1 LAYTSRAVDTK
12 PCVADCFL
20 LLEPFFFDSRSR
32 PEIWWLVATTSNG
45 IVHALLMILYT
56 VITGDVSIKF
66 PVRAVIEIDI
76 NSPGYCSGDESFGD
90 CQRSGPAFS
99 FGHPVLGV

>member
-20 LLEPFFFDSRSR
+20 LLLLPFFLDSRSR

-45 IVHALLMILYT
+45 MVHALLMILYT
-56 VITGDVSIKF
+56 VITGDVSI
-66 PVRAVIEIDI
+66 
-76 NSPGYCSGDESFGD
+76 
-90 CQRSGPAFS
+90 
-99 FGHPVLGV
+99 

>member
-1 LAYTSRAVDTK
+1 MAYTSRAVDTK

-20 LLEPFFFDSRSR
+20 LLEPFFLASRSR

-45 IVHALLMILYT
+45 MVHALLMILYT

-66 PVRAVIEIDI
+66 PVRAVIEKI
-76 NSPGYCSGDESFGD
+76 
-90 CQRSGPAFS
+90 
-99 FGHPVLGV
+99 